1 MLRTGASPALV
12 CLRRLTMVPI
22 FLYDA
27 MSAEAFEMILAG
39 AVVTVLVWIF
49 WKKGKSD

>member
-1 MLRTGASPALV
+1 
-12 CLRRLTMVPI
+12 MVPI

-27 MSAEAFEMILAG
+27 MSAEVFELILAG
-39 AVVTVLVWIF
+39 AVIAVLFWIF

>member
-1 MLRTGASPALV
+1 
-12 CLRRLTMVPI
+12 MVPI
-22 FLYDA
+22 FLFEA
-27 MSAEAFEMILAG
+27 MSAEVFELILAG